1 MHKVLVIDSPARDAE
16 RFGRILAK
24 DGWEATVCGSGA
36 EAESLISEAKTAFA
50 AALILWEIP
59 GPPFGFDLLM
69 RCRKVW
75 PEMPVVIVSGRLDAS
90 LAVRAAH
97 LGARDF
103 LEKPLDSERVLACL
117 RRLLAE
123 RDPLSPL
130 VEQVRKTILGESP
143 KLLEMIEQVAKAIPH
158 EDRRVLLIGE
168 SGTGKEMI
176 AQAIHQ
182 QGPRAKAPLVAVNIS
197 AIPGTLIESALF
209 GHEKGAFTG
218 AVNHHVGYLEEAG
231 GGTLFLDEIGDL
243 ELPLQVKLLRVIQEN
258 EFRRLGG
265 TKTLSFSARI
275 VCATNRDLAVV
286 VNEGS
291 FRRDLYHRI
300 AEFTVQVPPL
310 RERIGDLKLLLD
322 HFLAKYRGARNV
334 RFARETLTILRS
346 YPFPGNIRELENLV
360 KSGLIECDGEV
371 ILPHHLPLQS
381 MGAFLAPQNQ
391 TASQTPAASAAND
404 EANEQPP
411 SRNQAAQKLI
421 EELSRLLPANWLELG
436 YRESLQPYE
445 RAFDRIY
452 LQHRL
457 ERARYNVSQ
466 AAKDAGVDAKTFRK
480 RWKDCGLPS
489 LSAGEEEAD
498 G

>member
-16 RFGRILAK
+16 RFGRVLAK

-36 EAESLISEAKTAFA
+36 EAESVISEANVAFA

-75 PEMPVVIVSGRLDAS
+75 PEMPAVIVSGRLDAS

-97 LGARDF
+97 LGASDF

-143 KLLEMIEQVAKAIPH
+143 KLLEMVKQVAKAIPH
-158 EDRRVLLIGE
+158 DDRRVLLIGE
-168 SGTGKEMI
+168 SGTGKELI

-182 QGPRAKAPLVAVNIS
+182 LGPRAKAPLVAVNIS
-197 AIPGTLIESALF
+197 AIPATLIESALF

-218 AVNHHVGYLEEAG
+218 AANQHFGYLEEASR
-231 GGTLFLDEIGDL
+231 GTLFLDEIGDL

-258 EFRRLGG
+258 EFRRLGS
-265 TKTLSFSARI
+265 TKTLPFTARI
-275 VCATNRDLAVV
+275 VCATNRDLAVA

-291 FRRDLYHRI
+291 FRSDLYHRI
-300 AEFTVQVPPL
+300 AEFTIQIPPL
-310 RERIGDLKLLLD
+310 RERAGDLKLLLD
-322 HFLAKYRGARNV
+322 HFLAKYRGARVV

-346 YPFPGNIRELENLV
+346 YPLPGNIRELENLV
-360 KSGLIECDGEV
+360 KSALIECDGEV

-381 MGAFLAPQNQ
+381 MGAFLAPQAQ
-391 TASQTPAASAAND
+391 TASQPAAAA
-404 EANEQPP
+404 EVTEQPAQH
-411 SRNQAAQKLI
+411 NQPAQKLV
-421 EELSRLLPANWLELG
+421 EELLRLLPANWLELG

-445 RAFDRIY
+445 RAFDRVY

-457 ERARYNVSQ
+457 EHARYNITQ
-466 AAKDAGVDAKTFRK
+466 AAKDSGIDAKTFRK
-480 RWKDCGLPS
+480 RWKDCGLPP
-489 LSAGEEEAD
+489 LSAGEEDAD

>member
-1 MHKVLVIDSPARDAE
+1 MYKVLVIDSPVRDAE
-16 RFGRILAK
+16 RFGRILTK

-36 EAESLISEAKTAFA
+36 EAESVISETNAAFA

-69 RCRKVW
+69 RCRKIW
-75 PEMPVVIVSGRLDAS
+75 PEMPAVIVSGRLDAS

-158 EDRRVLLIGE
+158 DDRRVLLIGE
-168 SGTGKEMI
+168 SGTGKELI

-182 QGPRAKAPLVAVNIS
+182 LGPRAKTPQVAVNIS

-209 GHEKGAFTG
+209 GHEKGSFTG
-218 AVNHHVGYLEEAG
+218 ASAQHVGYLEEAADG
-231 GGTLFLDEIGDL
+231 ILFLDEIGDL

-265 TKTLSFSARI
+265 KKTLPFRARI

-286 VNEGS
+286 VNEGG

-300 AEFTVQVPPL
+300 AEFTIQVPPL
-310 RERIGDLKLLLD
+310 RERTGDLKLLLD
-322 HFLAKYRGARNV
+322 HFLTKYRRARNV

-360 KSGLIECDGEV
+360 KSALIECNTEIV
-371 ILPHHLPLQS
+371 LPHHLPLQS
-381 MGAFLAPQNQ
+381 MGAFLAP
-391 TASQTPAASAAND
+391 TAEPISQPPTADAMSA
-404 EANEQPP
+404 EQPVQ
-411 SRNQAAQKLI
+411 RNQPAQDLV
-421 EELSRLLPANWLELG
+421 EELLRLLPANWLELNH
-436 YRESLQPYE
+436 RESLQPYE

-452 LQHRL
+452 LKHRL
-457 ERARYNVSQ
+457 ERARYNVTQ
-466 AAKDAGVDAKTFRK
+466 AARESGVDAKTFRK
-480 RWKDCGLPS
+480 RWRDCGLPP
-489 LSAGEEEAD
+489 LSAGEED
-498 G
+498 VNG